1 MKKFLSLLL
10 ALAMGCSLA
19 ACGSTQDGSDA
30 QTGSTKLKI
39 LDTEYTNESYAICI
53 AKENTELLDK
63 VNAALDTLQENGTT
77 QAIIDKYI
85 SDVPN
90 DLQFQ
95 QDVEG
100 KEELHMA
107 TNAFF
112 PPYEYY
118 ENDTVVGIDP
128 EMAAAIADELDM
140 KLVIDDMDFD
150 AILPAVTSGKAD
162 IGMAGMTV
170 TEDRLKSVNFTT
182 SYAKGVQVV
191 IVKDG
196 GKVTS
201 LDDLAKDGI
210 LIGVQQNTT
219 GDIYASDDYGTDK
232 VVQYKNGPDATAAL
246 VAGKIDAVI
255 IDKEPAKSYVAANTG
270 LSILD
275 ATYADEDYAICVA
288 KDNDELLNKIN
299 TALEEL
305 IADGTVKAIIDKYI
319 PAN

>member
-19 ACGSTQDGSDA
+19 ACGSNQDGSDA

-39 LDTEYTNESYAICI
+39 LDTEYTNENYAICI

-63 VNAALDTLQENGTT
+63 VNAALDTLQENGTA

-128 EMAAAIADELDM
+128 EMAAAIADVLDM

-150 AILPAVTSGKAD
+150 AAQLAVQQGKSD
-162 IGMAGMTV
+162 ICMAGLSV
-170 TEDRLKSVNFTT
+170 TEDRLLVMDFSD
-182 SYAKGVQVV
+182 SYATGIQVV
-191 IVKDG
+191 IVPEGSD
-196 GKVTS
+196 VT
-201 LDDLAKDGI
+201 LDNLGEQ
-210 LIGVQQNTT
+210 LIGTQRATT
-219 GDIYASDDYGTDK
+219 GNIYCTDDYGEDHVIAYDDGIVAVQDLLNGK
-232 VVQYKNGPDATAAL
+232 V
-246 VAGKIDAVI
+246 DAVV
-255 IDKEPAKSYVAANTG
+255 IDKAPAQEFVAANPG
-270 LSILD
+270 LVILD
-275 ATYADEDYAICVA
+275 TEYANEDYAIGVA
-288 KDNDELLNKIN
+288 KGNTELLNAIN
-299 TALEEL
+299 GALEEL
-305 IADGTVKAIIDKYI
+305 QADGTLQSIVDKYI
-319 PAN
+319 KAE

>member
-1 MKKFLSLLL
+1 MKKIL
-10 ALAMGCSLA
+10 ALLSALTLTFAFAS
-19 ACGSTQDGSDA
+19 CGDSTANTSSTNDNK
-30 QTGSTKLKI
+30 TGSS
-39 LDTEYTNESYAICI
+39 EVVVSEANSEESSEETT
-53 AKENTELLDK
+53 AKT
-63 VNAALDTLQENGTT
+63 TLIMG
-77 QAIIDKYI
+77 
-85 SDVPN
+85 
-90 DLQFQ
+90 
-95 QDVEG
+95 
-100 KEELHMA
+100 
-107 TNAFF
+107 TNATF
-112 PPYEYY
+112 PPYEYV
-118 ENDTVVGIDP
+118 EGDKIVGIDA
-128 EMAAAIADELDM
+128 EIAAKIAE
-140 KLVIDDMDFD
+140 KLGMTLEIQDIDFD
-150 AILPAVTSGKAD
+150 AILGSVQTGKID
-162 IGMAGMTV
+162 FGMAGMTV

-219 GDIYASDDYGTDK
+219 GDIYASEDYGTDK

-275 ATYADEDYAICVA
+275 ASYADEDYAICVA
-288 KDNDELLNKIN
+288 KDNDELLAKIN

-305 IADGTVKAIIDKYI
+305 IADGTVKTIVDKYI

>member
-10 ALAMGCSLA
+10 ALAMGWSLA
-19 ACGSTQDGSDA
+19 ACGSNQDGSDA

-63 VNAALDTLQENGTT
+63 VNAALDTLQENGTA

-170 TEDRLKSVNFTT
+170 TPDREESVNFSK
-182 SYAKGVQVV
+182 SYANGILSV
-191 IVKDG
+191 IVTEDSPITT
-196 GKVTS
+196 V
-201 LDDLAKDGI
+201 DDLLDPDAEYVA
-210 LIGVQQNTT
+210 GVQQGTT
-219 GDIYASDDYGTDK
+219 SDIYLSDSYD
-232 VVQYKNGPDATAAL
+232 NGGITEDRVAKFNKGADAIQAL
-246 VAGKIDAVI
+246 LTGKIDCVVI
-255 IDKEPAKSYVAANTG
+255 DSQPAQAFVEANNG
-270 LSILD
+270 
-275 ATYADEDYAICVA
+275 
-288 KDNDELLNKIN
+288 
-299 TALEEL
+299 
-305 IADGTVKAIIDKYI
+305 
-319 PAN
+319 

>member
-19 ACGSTQDGSDA
+19 ACGSNQDGSDA

-39 LDTEYTNESYAICI
+39 LDTEYTNENYAICI

-63 VNAALDTLQENGTT
+63 VNAALDTLQENGTA

-170 TEDRLKSVNFTT
+170 TPDREESVSF
-182 SYAKGVQVV
+182 SKPYANGILSV
-191 IVKDG
+191 IVTEDSPITT
-196 GKVTS
+196 V
-201 LDDLAKDGI
+201 DDLLGPDAEYVA
-210 LIGVQQNTT
+210 GVQQGTT
-219 GDIYASDDYGTDK
+219 SDIYLSDSYE
-232 VVQYKNGPDATAAL
+232 NGGITEDRVAKFNKGADAIQAL
-246 VAGKIDAVI
+246 LTGKIDCVVI
-255 IDKEPAKSYVAANTG
+255 DSQPAQAFVEANNG
-270 LSILD
+270 
-275 ATYADEDYAICVA
+275 
-288 KDNDELLNKIN
+288 
-299 TALEEL
+299 
-305 IADGTVKAIIDKYI
+305 
-319 PAN
+319 

>member
-19 ACGSTQDGSDA
+19 ACGSNQDGSDA

-39 LDTEYTNESYAICI
+39 LDTEYTNENYAICI
-53 AKENTELLDK
+53 AKENTGLLDE
-63 VNAALDTLQENGTT
+63 VNAALDTLQENGTA

-170 TEDRLKSVNFTT
+170 TPDREESVNFSK
-182 SYAKGVQVV
+182 SYANGILSV
-191 IVKDG
+191 IVTEDSPITT
-196 GKVTS
+196 V
-201 LDDLAKDGI
+201 DDLLDPDAEYVA
-210 LIGVQQNTT
+210 GVQQGTT
-219 GDIYASDDYGTDK
+219 SDIYLSDSYE
-232 VVQYKNGPDATAAL
+232 NGGITEDRVAKFNKGADAIQAL
-246 VAGKIDAVI
+246 LTGKIDCVVI
-255 IDKEPAKSYVAANTG
+255 DSQPAQAFVEANNG
-270 LSILD
+270 
-275 ATYADEDYAICVA
+275 
-288 KDNDELLNKIN
+288 
-299 TALEEL
+299 
-305 IADGTVKAIIDKYI
+305 
-319 PAN
+319 

>member
-1 MKKFLSLLL
+1 MKKIL
-10 ALAMGCSLA
+10 ALLSALTLTLA
-19 ACGSTQDGSDA
+19 FASCGDSTANNSSSGDNK
-30 QTGSTKLKI
+30 TGSSEVVVSEANSEANSEASSE
-39 LDTEYTNESYAICI
+39 DTT
-53 AKENTELLDK
+53 AKT
-63 VNAALDTLQENGTT
+63 TLIMG
-77 QAIIDKYI
+77 
-85 SDVPN
+85 
-90 DLQFQ
+90 
-95 QDVEG
+95 
-100 KEELHMA
+100 
-107 TNAFF
+107 TNATF
-112 PPYEYY
+112 PPYEYV
-118 ENDTVVGIDP
+118 EGDKIVGIDA
-128 EMAAAIADELDM
+128 EIAAKIAE
-140 KLVIDDMDFD
+140 KLGMTLEIQDMDFD
-150 AILPAVTSGKAD
+150 AILGSVQTGKID
-162 IGMAGMTV
+162 FGMAGMTV

-182 SYAKGVQVV
+182 SYAKGIQVV

-196 GKVTS
+196 GKVAS

-219 GDIYASDDYGTDK
+219 GDTYASDDYGTDK

-246 VAGKIDAVI
+246 IAGKIDAVI

>member
-19 ACGSTQDGSDA
+19 ACGSNQDGSDA

-39 LDTEYTNESYAICI
+39 LDTEYTNENYAICI

-63 VNAALDTLQENGTT
+63 VNAALDTLQENGTA

-170 TEDRLKSVNFTT
+170 TPDREESVNF
-182 SYAKGVQVV
+182 SKPYANGILSV
-191 IVKDG
+191 IVTEDSPITT
-196 GKVTS
+196 V
-201 LDDLAKDGI
+201 DDLLDPDAEYVA
-210 LIGVQQNTT
+210 GVQQGTT
-219 GDIYASDDYGTDK
+219 SDIYLSDSYE
-232 VVQYKNGPDATAAL
+232 NGGITEDRVAKFNKGADAIQAL
-246 VAGKIDAVI
+246 LTGKIDCVVI
-255 IDKEPAKSYVAANTG
+255 DSQPAQAFVEANNG
-270 LSILD
+270 
-275 ATYADEDYAICVA
+275 
-288 KDNDELLNKIN
+288 
-299 TALEEL
+299 
-305 IADGTVKAIIDKYI
+305 
-319 PAN
+319 

>member
-19 ACGSTQDGSDA
+19 ACGSNQDGSDA

-63 VNAALDTLQENGTT
+63 VNAALDTLQENGTA

-170 TEDRLKSVNFTT
+170 TPDREESVNFSK
-182 SYAKGVQVV
+182 SYANGILSV
-191 IVKDG
+191 IVTEDSPITT
-196 GKVTS
+196 V
-201 LDDLAKDGI
+201 DDLLDPDAEYVA
-210 LIGVQQNTT
+210 GVQQGTT
-219 GDIYASDDYGTDK
+219 SDIYLSDSYE
-232 VVQYKNGPDATAAL
+232 NGGITEDRVAKFNKGADAIQAL
-246 VAGKIDAVI
+246 LTGKIDCVVI
-255 IDKEPAKSYVAANTG
+255 DSQPAQAFVEANNG
-270 LSILD
+270 
-275 ATYADEDYAICVA
+275 
-288 KDNDELLNKIN
+288 
-299 TALEEL
+299 
-305 IADGTVKAIIDKYI
+305 
-319 PAN
+319 

>member
-170 TEDRLKSVNFTT
+170 TPDREESVNFSK
-182 SYAKGVQVV
+182 SYANGILSV
-191 IVKDG
+191 IVTEDSPITT
-196 GKVTS
+196 V
-201 LDDLAKDGI
+201 DDLLDPDAEYVA
-210 LIGVQQNTT
+210 GVQQGTT
-219 GDIYASDDYGTDK
+219 SDIYLSDSYD
-232 VVQYKNGPDATAAL
+232 NGGITEDRVAKFNKGADAIQAL
-246 VAGKIDAVI
+246 LTGKIDCVVI
-255 IDKEPAKSYVAANTG
+255 DSQPAQAFVEANNG
-270 LSILD
+270 
-275 ATYADEDYAICVA
+275 
-288 KDNDELLNKIN
+288 
-299 TALEEL
+299 
-305 IADGTVKAIIDKYI
+305 
-319 PAN
+319 

>member
-39 LDTEYTNESYAICI
+39 LDTEYTNENYAICI

-63 VNAALDTLQENGTT
+63 VNAALDTLQENGTA

-128 EMAAAIADELDM
+128 EMAAAIADVLDM

-170 TEDRLKSVNFTT
+170 TPDREESVNF
-182 SYAKGVQVV
+182 SKPYANGILSV
-191 IVKDG
+191 IVTEDSPITT
-196 GKVTS
+196 V
-201 LDDLAKDGI
+201 DDLLDPDAEYVA
-210 LIGVQQNTT
+210 GVQQGTT
-219 GDIYASDDYGTDK
+219 SDIYLSDSYE
-232 VVQYKNGPDATAAL
+232 NGGITEDRVAKFNKGADAIQAL
-246 VAGKIDAVI
+246 LTGKIDCVVI
-255 IDKEPAKSYVAANTG
+255 DSQPAQAFVEANNG
-270 LSILD
+270 
-275 ATYADEDYAICVA
+275 
-288 KDNDELLNKIN
+288 
-299 TALEEL
+299 
-305 IADGTVKAIIDKYI
+305 
-319 PAN
+319 

>member
-19 ACGSTQDGSDA
+19 ACGSNQDGSDA

-170 TEDRLKSVNFTT
+170 TPDREESVNFSK
-182 SYAKGVQVV
+182 SYANGILSV
-191 IVKDG
+191 IVTEDSPITT
-196 GKVTS
+196 V
-201 LDDLAKDGI
+201 DDLLDPDAEYVA
-210 LIGVQQNTT
+210 GVQQGTT
-219 GDIYASDDYGTDK
+219 SDIYLSDSYD
-232 VVQYKNGPDATAAL
+232 NGGITEDRVAKFNKGADAIQAL
-246 VAGKIDAVI
+246 LTGKIDCVVI
-255 IDKEPAKSYVAANTG
+255 DSQPAQAFVEANNG
-270 LSILD
+270 
-275 ATYADEDYAICVA
+275 
-288 KDNDELLNKIN
+288 
-299 TALEEL
+299 
-305 IADGTVKAIIDKYI
+305 
-319 PAN
+319 

>member
-170 TEDRLKSVNFTT
+170 TPDREESVNFSK
-182 SYAKGVQVV
+182 SYANGILSV
-191 IVKDG
+191 IVTEDSPITT
-196 GKVTS
+196 V
-201 LDDLAKDGI
+201 DDLLDPDADYVA
-210 LIGVQQNTT
+210 GVQQGTT
-219 GDIYASDDYGTDK
+219 SDIYLSDSYD
-232 VVQYKNGPDATAAL
+232 NGGITEDRVAKFNKGADAIQAL
-246 VAGKIDAVI
+246 LTGKIDCVVI
-255 IDKEPAKSYVAANTG
+255 DSQPAQAFVEANNG
-270 LSILD
+270 
-275 ATYADEDYAICVA
+275 
-288 KDNDELLNKIN
+288 
-299 TALEEL
+299 
-305 IADGTVKAIIDKYI
+305 
-319 PAN
+319 

>member
-19 ACGSTQDGSDA
+19 ACGSNQDDSDA

-39 LDTEYTNESYAICI
+39 LDTEYTNENYAICI

-63 VNAALDTLQENGTT
+63 VNTALDTLQENGTA

-128 EMAAAIADELDM
+128 EMAAAIADVLDM

-170 TEDRLKSVNFTT
+170 TPDREESVNFSK
-182 SYAKGVQVV
+182 SYANGILSV
-191 IVKDG
+191 IVTEDSPITT
-196 GKVTS
+196 V
-201 LDDLAKDGI
+201 DDLLDPDAEYVA
-210 LIGVQQNTT
+210 GVQQGTT
-219 GDIYASDDYGTDK
+219 SDIYLSDSYD
-232 VVQYKNGPDATAAL
+232 NGGITEDRVAKFNKGADAIQAL
-246 VAGKIDAVI
+246 LTGKIDCVVI
-255 IDKEPAKSYVAANTG
+255 DSQPAQAFVEANNG
-270 LSILD
+270 
-275 ATYADEDYAICVA
+275 
-288 KDNDELLNKIN
+288 
-299 TALEEL
+299 
-305 IADGTVKAIIDKYI
+305 
-319 PAN
+319 

>member
-19 ACGSTQDGSDA
+19 ACGSNQDDSDA

-39 LDTEYTNESYAICI
+39 LDTEYTNENYAICI

-170 TEDRLKSVNFTT
+170 TPDREESVSF
-182 SYAKGVQVV
+182 SKPYANGILSV
-191 IVKDG
+191 IVTEDSPITT
-196 GKVTS
+196 V
-201 LDDLAKDGI
+201 DDLLDPDAEYVA
-210 LIGVQQNTT
+210 GVQQGTT
-219 GDIYASDDYGTDK
+219 SDIYLSDSYD
-232 VVQYKNGPDATAAL
+232 NGGITEDRVAKFNKGADAIQAL
-246 VAGKIDAVI
+246 LTGKIDCVVI
-255 IDKEPAKSYVAANTG
+255 DSQPAQAFVEANNG
-270 LSILD
+270 
-275 ATYADEDYAICVA
+275 
-288 KDNDELLNKIN
+288 
-299 TALEEL
+299 
-305 IADGTVKAIIDKYI
+305 
-319 PAN
+319 

>member
-19 ACGSTQDGSDA
+19 ACGSNQDGSDA

-39 LDTEYTNESYAICI
+39 LDTEYTNENYAICI

-63 VNAALDTLQENGTT
+63 VNAALDTLQENGTA

-118 ENDTVVGIDP
+118 ENDAVVGIDP
-128 EMAAAIADELDM
+128 EMAAAIADVLDM

-170 TEDRLKSVNFTT
+170 TPDREESVNF
-182 SYAKGVQVV
+182 SKPYANGILSI
-191 IVKDG
+191 IVTEDSPITC
-196 GKVTS
+196 V
-201 LDDLAKDGI
+201 DDLLDPNADYVA
-210 LIGVQQNTT
+210 GVQQGNT
-219 GDIYASDDYGTDK
+219 SDTYLSDSYE
-232 VVQYKNGPDATAAL
+232 NGGITEAR
-246 VAGKIDAVI
+246 VAKFNKGADAVQALLTGKVDCVV
-255 IDKEPAKSYVAANTG
+255 IDNQPAQAFVEANNG
-270 LSILD
+270 
-275 ATYADEDYAICVA
+275 
-288 KDNDELLNKIN
+288 
-299 TALEEL
+299 
-305 IADGTVKAIIDKYI
+305 
-319 PAN
+319 

>member
-1 MKKFLSLLL
+1 MKKIL
-10 ALAMGCSLA
+10 ALLSALTLTLA
-19 ACGSTQDGSDA
+19 FASCGDGTANTSSTGDNK
-30 QTGSTKLKI
+30 TGSS
-39 LDTEYTNESYAICI
+39 EVVVSEESAE
-53 AKENTELLDK
+53 ASSENTTAK
-63 VNAALDTLQENGTT
+63 TTLIMG
-77 QAIIDKYI
+77 
-85 SDVPN
+85 
-90 DLQFQ
+90 
-95 QDVEG
+95 
-100 KEELHMA
+100 
-107 TNAFF
+107 TNATF
-112 PPYEYY
+112 PPYEYV
-118 ENDTVVGIDP
+118 EGDKIVGIDA
-128 EMAAAIADELDM
+128 EIAAKIAE
-140 KLVIDDMDFD
+140 KLGMTLEIQDIDFD
-150 AILPAVTSGKAD
+150 AILGSVQTGKID
-162 IGMAGMTV
+162 FGMAGMTV

-246 VAGKIDAVI
+246 VAGKVDAVI

-275 ATYADEDYAICVA
+275 ASYADEDYAICVA
-288 KDNDELLNKIN
+288 KDNDDLLAKIN

-305 IADGTVKAIIDKYI
+305 IADGTVKTIVDKYI

>member
-39 LDTEYTNESYAICI
+39 LDTEYTNENYAICI

-63 VNAALDTLQENGTT
+63 VNAALDTLQENGTA

-170 TEDRLKSVNFTT
+170 TPDREESVNF
-182 SYAKGVQVV
+182 SKPYANGILSV
-191 IVKDG
+191 IVTEDSPITT
-196 GKVTS
+196 V
-201 LDDLAKDGI
+201 DDLLDPDAEYVA
-210 LIGVQQNTT
+210 GVQQGTT
-219 GDIYASDDYGTDK
+219 SDIYLSDSYD
-232 VVQYKNGPDATAAL
+232 NGGITEDRVAKFNKGADAIQAL
-246 VAGKIDAVI
+246 LTGKIDCVVI
-255 IDKEPAKSYVAANTG
+255 DSQPAQAFVEANNG
-270 LSILD
+270 
-275 ATYADEDYAICVA
+275 
-288 KDNDELLNKIN
+288 
-299 TALEEL
+299 
-305 IADGTVKAIIDKYI
+305 
-319 PAN
+319 

>member
-19 ACGSTQDGSDA
+19 ACGSNQDGSDA

-170 TEDRLKSVNFTT
+170 TPDREESVNF
-182 SYAKGVQVV
+182 SKPYANGILSV
-191 IVKDG
+191 IVTEDSPITT
-196 GKVTS
+196 V
-201 LDDLAKDGI
+201 DDLLDPDAEYVA
-210 LIGVQQNTT
+210 GVQQGTT
-219 GDIYASDDYGTDK
+219 SDIYLSDSYD
-232 VVQYKNGPDATAAL
+232 NGGITEDRVAKFNKGADAIQAL
-246 VAGKIDAVI
+246 LTGKIDCVVI
-255 IDKEPAKSYVAANTG
+255 DSQPAQAFVEANNG
-270 LSILD
+270 
-275 ATYADEDYAICVA
+275 
-288 KDNDELLNKIN
+288 
-299 TALEEL
+299 
-305 IADGTVKAIIDKYI
+305 
-319 PAN
+319 

>member
-1 MKKFLSLLL
+1 MKKIL
-10 ALAMGCSLA
+10 ALLSALTLTLA
-19 ACGSTQDGSDA
+19 FASCGDSNANNSSTGDNK
-30 QTGSTKLKI
+30 TGSSEVVVSEASSE
-39 LDTEYTNESYAICI
+39 DTT
-53 AKENTELLDK
+53 AKT
-63 VNAALDTLQENGTT
+63 TLIMG
-77 QAIIDKYI
+77 
-85 SDVPN
+85 
-90 DLQFQ
+90 
-95 QDVEG
+95 
-100 KEELHMA
+100 
-107 TNAFF
+107 TNATF
-112 PPYEYY
+112 PPYEYV
-118 ENDTVVGIDP
+118 EGDKIVGIDA
-128 EMAAAIADELDM
+128 EIAAKVAE
-140 KLVIDDMDFD
+140 KLGMTLEIQDMDFD
-150 AILPAVTSGKAD
+150 AILGSVQTGKID
-162 IGMAGMTV
+162 FGMAGMTV

-182 SYAKGVQVV
+182 SYAKGIQVV

-196 GKVTS
+196 GKVAS

-219 GDIYASDDYGTDK
+219 GDTYASDDYGTDK

-246 VAGKIDAVI
+246 IAGKIDAVI

-288 KDNDELLNKIN
+288 KDNDELLAKIN

>member
-1 MKKFLSLLL
+1 MKKIL
-10 ALAMGCSLA
+10 ALLSALTLTLA
-19 ACGSTQDGSDA
+19 FASCGDSNANNSSTGDNK
-30 QTGSTKLKI
+30 TGSSEVVVSEANSEASSE
-39 LDTEYTNESYAICI
+39 DTT
-53 AKENTELLDK
+53 AKT
-63 VNAALDTLQENGTT
+63 TLIMG
-77 QAIIDKYI
+77 
-85 SDVPN
+85 
-90 DLQFQ
+90 
-95 QDVEG
+95 
-100 KEELHMA
+100 
-107 TNAFF
+107 TNATF
-112 PPYEYY
+112 PPYEYV
-118 ENDTVVGIDP
+118 EGDKIVGIDA
-128 EMAAAIADELDM
+128 EIAAKVAE
-140 KLVIDDMDFD
+140 KLGMTLEIQDMDFD
-150 AILPAVTSGKAD
+150 AILGSVQTGKID
-162 IGMAGMTV
+162 FGMAGMTV

-182 SYAKGVQVV
+182 SYAKGIQVV

-196 GKVTS
+196 GKVAS

-219 GDIYASDDYGTDK
+219 GDTYASDDYGTDK

-246 VAGKIDAVI
+246 IAGKIDAVI

-299 TALEEL
+299 TVLEEL

>member
-19 ACGSTQDGSDA
+19 ACGSNQDGSDA

-63 VNAALDTLQENGTT
+63 VNAALDTLQENGTA

-170 TEDRLKSVNFTT
+170 TPDREESVNF
-182 SYAKGVQVV
+182 SKPYANGILSV
-191 IVKDG
+191 IVTEDSPITT
-196 GKVTS
+196 V
-201 LDDLAKDGI
+201 DDLLDPDAEYVA
-210 LIGVQQNTT
+210 GVQQGTT
-219 GDIYASDDYGTDK
+219 SDIYLSDSYD
-232 VVQYKNGPDATAAL
+232 NGGITEDRVAKFNKGADAIQAL
-246 VAGKIDAVI
+246 LTGKIDCVVI
-255 IDKEPAKSYVAANTG
+255 DSQPAQAFVEANNG
-270 LSILD
+270 
-275 ATYADEDYAICVA
+275 
-288 KDNDELLNKIN
+288 
-299 TALEEL
+299 
-305 IADGTVKAIIDKYI
+305 
-319 PAN
+319 

>member
-39 LDTEYTNESYAICI
+39 LDTEYTNENYAICI

-63 VNAALDTLQENGTT
+63 VNAALDTLQENGTA

-170 TEDRLKSVNFTT
+170 TPDREESVNF
-182 SYAKGVQVV
+182 SKPYANGILSV
-191 IVKDG
+191 IVTEDSPI
-196 GKVTS
+196 TT
-201 LDDLAKDGI
+201 LDDLLDPDAEYVA
-210 LIGVQQNTT
+210 GVQQGTT
-219 GDIYASDDYGTDK
+219 SDIYLSDSYD
-232 VVQYKNGPDATAAL
+232 NGGITEDRVAKFNKGADAIQAL
-246 VAGKIDAVI
+246 LTGKIDCVVI
-255 IDKEPAKSYVAANTG
+255 DSQPAQAFVEANNG
-270 LSILD
+270 
-275 ATYADEDYAICVA
+275 
-288 KDNDELLNKIN
+288 
-299 TALEEL
+299 
-305 IADGTVKAIIDKYI
+305 
-319 PAN
+319 

>member
-1 MKKFLSLLL
+1 MKKIL
-10 ALAMGCSLA
+10 ALLSALTLTLA
-19 ACGSTQDGSDA
+19 FASCGDSNANNSSNGDNK
-30 QTGSTKLKI
+30 TGSSEVVVSEANSEASSE
-39 LDTEYTNESYAICI
+39 DTT
-53 AKENTELLDK
+53 AKT
-63 VNAALDTLQENGTT
+63 TLIMG
-77 QAIIDKYI
+77 
-85 SDVPN
+85 
-90 DLQFQ
+90 
-95 QDVEG
+95 
-100 KEELHMA
+100 
-107 TNAFF
+107 TNATF
-112 PPYEYY
+112 PPYEYV
-118 ENDTVVGIDP
+118 EGDKIVGIDA
-128 EMAAAIADELDM
+128 EIAAKVAE
-140 KLVIDDMDFD
+140 KLGMTLEIQDMDFD
-150 AILPAVTSGKAD
+150 AILGSVQTGKID
-162 IGMAGMTV
+162 FGMAGMTV

-182 SYAKGVQVV
+182 SYAKGIQVV

-196 GKVTS
+196 GKVAS

-219 GDIYASDDYGTDK
+219 GDTYASDDYGTDK

-246 VAGKIDAVI
+246 IAGKIDAVI

>member
-170 TEDRLKSVNFTT
+170 TPDREESVNFSK
-182 SYAKGVQVV
+182 SYANGILSV
-191 IVKDG
+191 IVTEDSPITT
-196 GKVTS
+196 V
-201 LDDLAKDGI
+201 DDLLDPDAEYVA
-210 LIGVQQNTT
+210 GVQQGTT
-219 GDIYASDDYGTDK
+219 SDIYLSDSYE
-232 VVQYKNGPDATAAL
+232 NGGITEDRVAKFNKGADAIQAL
-246 VAGKIDAVI
+246 LTGKIDCVVI
-255 IDKEPAKSYVAANTG
+255 DSQPAQAFVEANNG
-270 LSILD
+270 
-275 ATYADEDYAICVA
+275 
-288 KDNDELLNKIN
+288 
-299 TALEEL
+299 
-305 IADGTVKAIIDKYI
+305 
-319 PAN
+319 

>member
-19 ACGSTQDGSDA
+19 ACGSNQDGSDA

-170 TEDRLKSVNFTT
+170 TPDREESVNF
-182 SYAKGVQVV
+182 SKPYANGILSV
-191 IVKDG
+191 IVTEDSPITT
-196 GKVTS
+196 V
-201 LDDLAKDGI
+201 DDLLDPDAEYI
-210 LIGVQQNTT
+210 AGVQQGTT
-219 GDIYASDDYGTDK
+219 SDIYLSDSYD
-232 VVQYKNGPDATAAL
+232 NGGITEDRVAKFNKGADAIQAL
-246 VAGKIDAVI
+246 LTGKIDCVVI
-255 IDKEPAKSYVAANTG
+255 DSQPAQAFVEANNG
-270 LSILD
+270 
-275 ATYADEDYAICVA
+275 
-288 KDNDELLNKIN
+288 
-299 TALEEL
+299 
-305 IADGTVKAIIDKYI
+305 
-319 PAN
+319 

>member
-19 ACGSTQDGSDA
+19 ACGSNQDGSDA

-170 TEDRLKSVNFTT
+170 TPDREESVNFSK
-182 SYAKGVQVV
+182 SYANGILSV
-191 IVKDG
+191 IVTEDSPITT
-196 GKVTS
+196 V
-201 LDDLAKDGI
+201 DDLLDPDAEYVA
-210 LIGVQQNTT
+210 GVQQGTT
-219 GDIYASDDYGTDK
+219 SDIYLSDSYE
-232 VVQYKNGPDATAAL
+232 NGGITEDRVAKFNKGADAIQAL
-246 VAGKIDAVI
+246 LTGKIDCVVI
-255 IDKEPAKSYVAANTG
+255 DSQPAQAFVEANNG
-270 LSILD
+270 
-275 ATYADEDYAICVA
+275 
-288 KDNDELLNKIN
+288 
-299 TALEEL
+299 
-305 IADGTVKAIIDKYI
+305 
-319 PAN
+319 

>member
-19 ACGSTQDGSDA
+19 ACGSNQDGSDA

-39 LDTEYTNESYAICI
+39 LDTEYTNENYAICI

-63 VNAALDTLQENGTT
+63 VNAALDTLQENGTA

-170 TEDRLKSVNFTT
+170 TPDREESVSF
-182 SYAKGVQVV
+182 SKPYANGILSV
-191 IVKDG
+191 IVTEDSPITT
-196 GKVTS
+196 V
-201 LDDLAKDGI
+201 DDLLDPDAEYVA
-210 LIGVQQNTT
+210 GVQQGTT
-219 GDIYASDDYGTDK
+219 SDIYLSDSYE
-232 VVQYKNGPDATAAL
+232 NGGITEDRVAKFNKGADAIQAL
-246 VAGKIDAVI
+246 LTGKIDCVVI
-255 IDKEPAKSYVAANTG
+255 DSQPAQAFVEANNG
-270 LSILD
+270 
-275 ATYADEDYAICVA
+275 
-288 KDNDELLNKIN
+288 
-299 TALEEL
+299 
-305 IADGTVKAIIDKYI
+305 
-319 PAN
+319 

>member
-39 LDTEYTNESYAICI
+39 LDTEYTNENYAICI

-170 TEDRLKSVNFTT
+170 TPDREESVNF
-182 SYAKGVQVV
+182 SKPYANGILSV
-191 IVKDG
+191 IVTEDSPITT
-196 GKVTS
+196 V
-201 LDDLAKDGI
+201 DDLLDPDAEYVA
-210 LIGVQQNTT
+210 GVQQGTT
-219 GDIYASDDYGTDK
+219 SDIYLSDSYD
-232 VVQYKNGPDATAAL
+232 NGGITEDRVAKFNKGADAIQAL
-246 VAGKIDAVI
+246 LTGKIDCVVI
-255 IDKEPAKSYVAANTG
+255 DSQPAQAFVEANNG
-270 LSILD
+270 
-275 ATYADEDYAICVA
+275 
-288 KDNDELLNKIN
+288 
-299 TALEEL
+299 
-305 IADGTVKAIIDKYI
+305 
-319 PAN
+319 

>member
-19 ACGSTQDGSDA
+19 ACGSNQDGSDA

-39 LDTEYTNESYAICI
+39 LDTEYTNENYAICI

-63 VNAALDTLQENGTT
+63 VNAALDTLQENGTA

-118 ENDTVVGIDP
+118 ENDTVVGIDA
-128 EMAAAIADELDM
+128 EMAAAIADVLDM

-170 TEDRLKSVNFTT
+170 TPDREESVNF
-182 SYAKGVQVV
+182 SKPYAN
-191 IVKDG
+191 
-196 GKVTS
+196 
-201 LDDLAKDGI
+201 GI
-210 LIGVQQNTT
+210 LSIIVTEDSPITSVDELLDPNADYVAGVQQGNT
-219 GDIYASDDYGTDK
+219 SDTYLSDSYE
-232 VVQYKNGPDATAAL
+232 NGGITEAR
-246 VAGKIDAVI
+246 VAKFNKGADAVQALLTGKVDCVV
-255 IDKEPAKSYVAANTG
+255 IDNQPAQAFVEANNG
-270 LSILD
+270 
-275 ATYADEDYAICVA
+275 
-288 KDNDELLNKIN
+288 
-299 TALEEL
+299 
-305 IADGTVKAIIDKYI
+305 
-319 PAN
+319 

>member
-19 ACGSTQDGSDA
+19 ACGSNQDDSDA

-39 LDTEYTNESYAICI
+39 LDTEYTNENYAICI

-63 VNAALDTLQENGTT
+63 VNAALDTLQENGTA

-128 EMAAAIADELDM
+128 EMAAAIADVLDM

-170 TEDRLKSVNFTT
+170 TPDREESVNF
-182 SYAKGVQVV
+182 SKPYANGILSV
-191 IVKDG
+191 IVTEDSPITT
-196 GKVTS
+196 V
-201 LDDLAKDGI
+201 DDLLDPDAEYVA
-210 LIGVQQNTT
+210 GVQQGTT
-219 GDIYASDDYGTDK
+219 SDIYLSDSYE
-232 VVQYKNGPDATAAL
+232 NGGITEDRVAKFNKGADAIQAL
-246 VAGKIDAVI
+246 LTGKIDCVVI
-255 IDKEPAKSYVAANTG
+255 DSQPAQAFVEANNG
-270 LSILD
+270 
-275 ATYADEDYAICVA
+275 
-288 KDNDELLNKIN
+288 
-299 TALEEL
+299 
-305 IADGTVKAIIDKYI
+305 
-319 PAN
+319 

>member
-39 LDTEYTNESYAICI
+39 LDTEYTNENYAICI

-63 VNAALDTLQENGTT
+63 VNAALDTLQENGTA

-170 TEDRLKSVNFTT
+170 TPDREESVNF
-182 SYAKGVQVV
+182 SKPYANGILSV
-191 IVKDG
+191 IVTEDSPITT
-196 GKVTS
+196 V
-201 LDDLAKDGI
+201 DDLLDPDAEYVA
-210 LIGVQQNTT
+210 GVQQGTT
-219 GDIYASDDYGTDK
+219 SDIYLSDSYE
-232 VVQYKNGPDATAAL
+232 NGGITEDRVAKFNKGADAIQAL
-246 VAGKIDAVI
+246 LTGKIDCVVI
-255 IDKEPAKSYVAANTG
+255 DSQPAQAFVEANNG
-270 LSILD
+270 
-275 ATYADEDYAICVA
+275 
-288 KDNDELLNKIN
+288 
-299 TALEEL
+299 
-305 IADGTVKAIIDKYI
+305 
-319 PAN
+319 

>member
-1 MKKFLSLLL
+1 MKKIL
-10 ALAMGCSLA
+10 ALLSALTLTLA
-19 ACGSTQDGSDA
+19 FASCGDSTANNSSTGDNK
-30 QTGSTKLKI
+30 TGSSEVVVSEANSEASSE
-39 LDTEYTNESYAICI
+39 DTT
-53 AKENTELLDK
+53 AKT
-63 VNAALDTLQENGTT
+63 TLIMG
-77 QAIIDKYI
+77 
-85 SDVPN
+85 
-90 DLQFQ
+90 
-95 QDVEG
+95 
-100 KEELHMA
+100 
-107 TNAFF
+107 TNATF
-112 PPYEYY
+112 PPYEYV
-118 ENDTVVGIDP
+118 EGDKIVGIDA
-128 EMAAAIADELDM
+128 EIAAKIAE
-140 KLVIDDMDFD
+140 KLGMTLEIQDMDFD
-150 AILPAVTSGKAD
+150 AILGSVQTGKID
-162 IGMAGMTV
+162 FGMAGMTV

-182 SYAKGVQVV
+182 FYAKGVQVV

-196 GKVTS
+196 GKVAS

-219 GDIYASDDYGTDK
+219 GDIFASDDYGTDK

-275 ATYADEDYAICVA
+275 ASYADEDYAICVA

>member
-19 ACGSTQDGSDA
+19 ACGSNQDGSDA

-63 VNAALDTLQENGTT
+63 VNAALDTLQENGTA

-170 TEDRLKSVNFTT
+170 TPDREESVNFSK
-182 SYAKGVQVV
+182 SYANGILSV
-191 IVKDG
+191 IVTEDSPITT
-196 GKVTS
+196 V
-201 LDDLAKDGI
+201 DDLLDPDAEYVA
-210 LIGVQQNTT
+210 GVQQGTT
-219 GDIYASDDYGTDK
+219 SDIYLSDSYD
-232 VVQYKNGPDATAAL
+232 NGGITEDRVAKFNKGADAIQAL
-246 VAGKIDAVI
+246 LTGKIDCVVI
-255 IDKEPAKSYVAANTG
+255 DSQPAQAFVEANNG
-270 LSILD
+270 
-275 ATYADEDYAICVA
+275 
-288 KDNDELLNKIN
+288 
-299 TALEEL
+299 
-305 IADGTVKAIIDKYI
+305 
-319 PAN
+319 

>member
-1 MKKFLSLLL
+1 MKKIL
-10 ALAMGCSLA
+10 ALLSALTLTLA
-19 ACGSTQDGSDA
+19 FASCGDSAANNSSTGDNK
-30 QTGSTKLKI
+30 TGSS
-39 LDTEYTNESYAICI
+39 EVVVSEANSEASS
-53 AKENTELLDK
+53 ENTTAK
-63 VNAALDTLQENGTT
+63 TTLIMG
-77 QAIIDKYI
+77 
-85 SDVPN
+85 
-90 DLQFQ
+90 
-95 QDVEG
+95 
-100 KEELHMA
+100 
-107 TNAFF
+107 TNATF
-112 PPYEYY
+112 PPYEYV
-118 ENDTVVGIDP
+118 EGDKIVGIDA
-128 EMAAAIADELDM
+128 EIAAKVAE
-140 KLVIDDMDFD
+140 KLGMTLEIQDMDFD
-150 AILPAVTSGKAD
+150 AILGSVQTGKID
-162 IGMAGMTV
+162 FGMAGMTV

-182 SYAKGVQVV
+182 SYAKGIQVV

-196 GKVTS
+196 GKVAS

-219 GDIYASDDYGTDK
+219 GDTYASDDYGTDK

-246 VAGKIDAVI
+246 IAGKIDAVI

>member
-39 LDTEYTNESYAICI
+39 LDTEYTNENYAICI
-53 AKENTELLDK
+53 AKENTGLLDE
-63 VNAALDTLQENGTT
+63 VNAALDTLQENGTA

-170 TEDRLKSVNFTT
+170 TPDREESVNF
-182 SYAKGVQVV
+182 SKPYANGILSV
-191 IVKDG
+191 IVTEDSPITT
-196 GKVTS
+196 V
-201 LDDLAKDGI
+201 DDLLDPDAEYVA
-210 LIGVQQNTT
+210 GVQQGTT
-219 GDIYASDDYGTDK
+219 SDIYLSDSYE
-232 VVQYKNGPDATAAL
+232 NGGITEDRVAKFNKGAEAIQAL
-246 VAGKIDAVI
+246 LTGKIDCVVI
-255 IDKEPAKSYVAANTG
+255 DSQPAQAFVEANNG
-270 LSILD
+270 
-275 ATYADEDYAICVA
+275 
-288 KDNDELLNKIN
+288 
-299 TALEEL
+299 
-305 IADGTVKAIIDKYI
+305 
-319 PAN
+319 

>member
-19 ACGSTQDGSDA
+19 ACGSNQDGSDA

-39 LDTEYTNESYAICI
+39 LDTEYTNENYAICI

-63 VNAALDTLQENGTT
+63 VNAALDTLQENGTA

-170 TEDRLKSVNFTT
+170 TPDREESVNF
-182 SYAKGVQVV
+182 SKPYANGILSV
-191 IVKDG
+191 IVTEDSPITT
-196 GKVTS
+196 V
-201 LDDLAKDGI
+201 DDLLDPDAEYVA
-210 LIGVQQNTT
+210 GVQQGTT
-219 GDIYASDDYGTDK
+219 SDIYLSDSYD
-232 VVQYKNGPDATAAL
+232 NGGITEDRVAKFNKGADAIQAL
-246 VAGKIDAVI
+246 LTGKIDCVVI
-255 IDKEPAKSYVAANTG
+255 DSQPAQAFVEANNG
-270 LSILD
+270 
-275 ATYADEDYAICVA
+275 
-288 KDNDELLNKIN
+288 
-299 TALEEL
+299 
-305 IADGTVKAIIDKYI
+305 
-319 PAN
+319 

>member
-39 LDTEYTNESYAICI
+39 LDTEYTNENYAICI
-53 AKENTELLDK
+53 AKENTGLLDE
-63 VNAALDTLQENGTT
+63 VNAALDTLQENGTA

-170 TEDRLKSVNFTT
+170 TPDREESVNF
-182 SYAKGVQVV
+182 SKPYANGILSV
-191 IVKDG
+191 IVTEDSPITT
-196 GKVTS
+196 V
-201 LDDLAKDGI
+201 DDLLDPDAEYVA
-210 LIGVQQNTT
+210 GVQQGTT
-219 GDIYASDDYGTDK
+219 SDIYLSDSYD
-232 VVQYKNGPDATAAL
+232 NGGITEDRVAKFNKGADAIQAL
-246 VAGKIDAVI
+246 LTGKIDCVVI
-255 IDKEPAKSYVAANTG
+255 DSQPAQAFVEANNG
-270 LSILD
+270 
-275 ATYADEDYAICVA
+275 
-288 KDNDELLNKIN
+288 
-299 TALEEL
+299 
-305 IADGTVKAIIDKYI
+305 
-319 PAN
+319 